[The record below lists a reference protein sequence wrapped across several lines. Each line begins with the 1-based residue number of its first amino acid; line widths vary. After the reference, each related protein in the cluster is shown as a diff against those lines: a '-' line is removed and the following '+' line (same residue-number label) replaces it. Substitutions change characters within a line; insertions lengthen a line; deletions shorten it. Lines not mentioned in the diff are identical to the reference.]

1 MTVEKFRN
9 KGSRRVMD
17 LPEWPPAEIELVNTV
32 TAVELLQDIDKRAG
46 SHESFAVATLNLD
59 HIVKLRALADFR
71 SAYLCHTHVVADGNP
86 VVWLRRISR
95 APVDL
100 VTGADLIEP
109 LMEIAAQRGFPVAFL
124 GSTEETL
131 QTAAEILEHRYPG
144 LEIVVRIAPGFGL
157 DPKGAEADAALREVA
172 QSGAKL
178 CLLSLGAPK
187 QELLAAR
194 GIETVQ
200 GCGFIS
206 VGAGLEFIAGHQRRA
221 PRWMRHL
228 AMEWL
233 WRFLSDPRR
242 LAWRYVACF
251 RILPGLIWQA
261 LQRRTRRKG

>member
-1 MTVEKFRN
+1 M
-9 KGSRRVMD
+9 
-17 LPEWPPAEIELVNTV
+17 A
-32 TAVELLQDIDKRAG
+32 
-46 SHESFAVATLNLD
+46 
-59 HIVKLRALADFR
+59 
-71 SAYLCHTHVVADGNP
+71 
-86 VVWLRRISR
+86 
-95 APVDL
+95 
-100 VTGADLIEP
+100 
-109 LMEIAAQRGFPVAFL
+109 IAAQRGFPVAFL

-144 LEIVVRIAPGFGL
+144 LEIVARIAPGFGL

-172 QSGAKL
+172 RSGAKL

-228 AMEWL
+228 ALEWL

-242 LAWRYVACF
+242 LARRYLACF
-251 RILPGLIWQA
+251 RILPGLTWQA
-261 LQRRTRRKG
+261 LRRRTHRRG